1 MLKYSQI
8 LEPYGLL
15 IPPAGPHTWESLSGS
30 IIDGFVKIIDRR
42 GSQEGRWKGVV
53 FGQKGNS
60 RSGYFQSS
68 AVKIIEKPET
78 GFVLMS
84 LRTLTY

>member
-1 MLKYSQI
+1 MLGKLRRRLHHRDEKIRRQTI
-8 LEPYGLL
+8 CENVHVGHNAQTTTAH
-15 IPPAGPHTWESLSGS
+15 PATFET
-30 IIDGFVKIIDRR
+30 IIDRR
-42 GSQEGRWKGVV
+42 GSPEGRWKGVV

-78 GFVLMS
+78 GA
-84 LRTLTY
+84 